1 MAHIAHPKPHDR
13 GQTPAVDSV
22 TQAGQRAR
30 NLSALGLILLSV
42 VLAGSGQLIFKA
54 AMNSLGELELTLPGL
69 VALVTSP
76 LLLVGLAVFFVSALL
91 WLVALLRADLSFAV
105 PFLSLSYVIVLTG
118 SYTLFHEH
126 IGPLRLVGFALIVL
140 GLFVVA
146 RGERRPQ
153 GQTPPEDAGR
163 S

>member
-1 MAHIAHPKPHDR
+1 MAHIAHPNKPHDR
-13 GQTPAVDSV
+13 GQTPAIESGA
-22 TQAGQRAR
+22 QAGQRAR

-76 LLLVGLAVFFVSALL
+76 LLLLGLAVFFVSALL

-146 RGERRPQ
+146 RGERHP
-153 GQTPPEDAGR
+153 PPEDAGR